1 MEEVS
6 RSKLGLGG
14 GGRVVDARMKVV
26 KKKDETSSETKN
38 KGRGRSE
45 VFANKEGGLA
55 AREKVGGAYPAGV
68 DLPDEAAVGRLGSAF
83 VATGKGGGA
92 TRNTTMTATT
102 GKTKMGNFEWEPN
115 GSFNVMKGRARV
127 SPTAETISPDDE
139 GYYSHSYGQLAI
151 HKEMLQVCT
160 VLVKVGFMYF
170 SLEMNLTSLNNW
182 FCTRTK

>member
-1 MEEVS
+1 MEDVS

-14 GGRVVDARMKVV
+14 GGRVVDARFKVA
-26 KKKDETSSETKN
+26 KTKDEISFETKN
-38 KGRGRSE
+38 RGRGRSE
-45 VFANKEGGLA
+45 VNKEVGLV
-55 AREKVGGAYPAGV
+55 ARENVVGAHPAGV
-68 DLPDEAAVGRLGSAF
+68 DHPDGAAVGRLGAAF

-92 TRNTTMTATT
+92 ARNTTMAATI
-102 GKTKMGNFEWEPN
+102 GKTKTGNLEWEPK

-170 SLEMNLTSLNNW
+170 SLEMNLTS
-182 FCTRTK
+182 

>member
-14 GGRVVDARMKVV
+14 GGSVVDARMKVM
-26 KKKDETSSETKN
+26 KKKDETSFEKKN

-45 VFANKEGGLA
+45 VFVNKEGGLE
-55 AREKVGGAYPAGV
+55 ARERVGGAHPAGV
-68 DLPDEAAVGRLGSAF
+68 DLPDGDAVGRLGAAL

-92 TRNTTMTATT
+92 ARNTTMTATT
-102 GKTKMGNFEWEPN
+102 GKTKISNFEWEPN

-127 SPTAETISPDDE
+127 SPTAETIPPDDE

-170 SLEMNLTSLNNW
+170 PLEMNGIT
-182 FCTRTK
+182 T

>member
-68 DLPDEAAVGRLGSAF
+68 DLPVGGAVGRLGAAF

-92 TRNTTMTATT
+92 ARNTTMTATT

-127 SPTAETISPDDE
+127 SPTAETIPPDDE

-170 SLEMNLTSLNNW
+170 SLEMNLTS
-182 FCTRTK
+182 

>member
-1 MEEVS
+1 MDEVS

-14 GGRVVDARMKVV
+14 GGRVVDARIKVAK
-26 KKKDETSSETKN
+26 KKKDEISIETKN

-45 VFANKEGGLA
+45 VFGNKEGGLV
-55 AREKVGGAYPAGV
+55 ARENVGGAHPAGV
-68 DLPDEAAVGRLGSAF
+68 DHPDGAAVGRLGAAF

-92 TRNTTMTATT
+92 ARNTITTATT

-127 SPTAETISPDDE
+127 SPTAETIYPDDE

-151 HKEMLQVCT
+151 HKEMLQVRC
-160 VLVKVGFMYF
+160 
-170 SLEMNLTSLNNW
+170 W
-182 FCTRTK
+182 

>member
-14 GGRVVDARMKVV
+14 GGRVVDARIKVA
-26 KKKDETSSETKN
+26 KKKDERSIETKN

-45 VFANKEGGLA
+45 VFGIKEGGLV
-55 AREKVGGAYPAGV
+55 ARENVGGAHPAGV
-68 DLPDEAAVGRLGSAF
+68 DHPDGAAVGRLGSAF

-92 TRNTTMTATT
+92 ARNTITTATT
-102 GKTKMGNFEWEPN
+102 AKMGNFEGEPN

-151 HKEMLQVCT
+151 HKEMLQVRC
-160 VLVKVGFMYF
+160 
-170 SLEMNLTSLNNW
+170 W
-182 FCTRTK
+182 